1 MVMER
6 SAFAFR
12 PDGTPAECRAF
23 GHGHINHTLKITTD
37 TGAEYIL
44 RRIHTYV
51 CKIRY
56 ADGDRS
62 FKTAHPGHK

>member
-12 PDGTPAECRAF
+12 LDGTPVECRIF

-44 RRIHTYV
+44 QRINT
-51 CKIRY
+51 
-56 ADGDRS
+56 
-62 FKTAHPGHK
+62 